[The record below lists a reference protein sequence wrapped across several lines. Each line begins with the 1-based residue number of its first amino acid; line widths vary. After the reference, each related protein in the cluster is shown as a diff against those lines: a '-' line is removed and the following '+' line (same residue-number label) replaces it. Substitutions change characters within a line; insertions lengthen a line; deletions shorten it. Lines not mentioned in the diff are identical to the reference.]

1 MTMTD
6 WIIIA
11 AVLAAVAIIA
21 IRCVVAYRAATG
33 TPWQRILLIFRNSE
47 TILWARIQVFG
58 GVLIGLG
65 DYANTLVH
73 DSTVSDAVRQILDP
87 KLIPFYVIGI
97 GALTEV
103 IRRHRTEKDENGAIT
118 TPPPLPKG

>member
-1 MTMTD
+1 MTD
-6 WIIIA
+6 VLIIGAI
-11 AVLAAVAIIA
+11 VAAVAIIA
-21 IRCVVAYRAATG
+21 LRCFFAYTNATG

-87 KLIPFYVIGI
+87 KFIPFYVIGI
-97 GALTEV
+97 GALTEI